1 MMTIPFAPSH
11 EIDGLREAAT
21 WPNPSPRVLLVL
33 MNQLLAAGRHDEA
46 YELFDKISHE
56 NPDRGLPLA
65 IAGVALSR
73 MDGRIGDALTTLD
86 DAVAREVGVPNYLRG
101 IVRAQAGI
109 VEGIADLELVV
120 ALPDRFPP
128 GLRRSAYH
136 GLAKLYAV
144 AGRPEDAQRA
154 KEKVGTERHESLLA
168 VDFWVTDEAGF
179 QFVPPRLVEV
189 ADGVH
194 VAQGFG
200 FSDIAFVHTGAGVI
214 AIDAG
219 GTPGNAADALAAYR
233 AISTDPITHVLIT
246 HGHWDHVGGLSA
258 LRGPET
264 RVVARS
270 NLHHEDRDSVPF
282 SRFLPAGETP
292 RGLDSEPDQLID
304 APTTLRIGEL
314 DVALIPV
321 SGGETDDAL
330 LVHLPDRGVLFVGD
344 IMMPYLGAPFFAEG
358 SPEGLIEGMRAV
370 ERLAPRIVI
379 HGHPPL
385 TENFTADTIPHVR
398 PALESLLDRVRADVR
413 DWRTLG
419 EILRRNH
426 LPESLR
432 EHPDAVLPYLLL
444 RDGLI
449 NRTHR
454 QHTGYWQ
461 ADGEG
466 VEHIFPDEWALAL
479 DLLADGDP
487 VRHAEVVRALVDR
500 DHLPVAL
507 RLVDH
512 ALARHPGDPALSQL
526 RQQTLERLVQR
537 NVNIGAFRFV
547 IYSGLSGIELPAPQ
561 L

>member
-1 MMTIPFAPSH
+1 MTIPFAPNH
-11 EIDGLREAAT
+11 EVDGLRTAAT

-33 MNQLLAAGRHDEA
+33 MNQLLAARRFDEA

-65 IAGVALSR
+65 ITGVVLSR
-73 MDGRIGDALTTLD
+73 MDGRIGDALDTLD
-86 DAVAREVGVPNYLRG
+86 AAVAKEVGVPNYLRG
-101 IVRAQAGI
+101 VVRAQAGI
-109 VEGIADLELVV
+109 TEGIADLELVV

-136 GLAKLYAV
+136 HLAKLYAA
-144 AGRPEDAQRA
+144 AGRDDDARRA
-154 KEKVGTERHESLLA
+154 RDRVGTDRHESLLA
-168 VDFWVTDEAGF
+168 VDFWVTEEAGF

-194 VAQGFG
+194 VAQGHG
-200 FSDIAFVHTGAGVI
+200 FSDIAFVHTGAGVL

-219 GTPGNAADALAAYR
+219 GTPQNATAALDAYR
-233 AISTDPITHVLIT
+233 AISTDPITHIVIT
-246 HGHWDHVGGLSA
+246 HGHWDHVGGLNV
-258 LRGPET
+258 LRGPDT
-264 RVVARS
+264 KVIGRS
-270 NLHHEDRDSVPF
+270 NLHREEWGRVPF
-282 SRFLPAGETP
+282 PRFLPAGE
-292 RGLDSEPDQLID
+292 RLRALDSAPDQVVD
-304 APTTLRIGEL
+304 APTTVRIGDL

-330 LVHLPDRGVLFVGD
+330 LVHLPGRGVLFVGD
-344 IMMPYLGAPFFAEG
+344 IMMPYLGAPFIAEG
-358 SPEGLIEGMRAV
+358 SAEGLLEGMREV
-370 ERLAPRIVI
+370 ERLAPNVVV

-385 TENFTADTIPHVR
+385 TENFTAATIPHVR
-398 PALESLLDRVRADVR
+398 PALESLVELVRADLR
-413 DWRTLG
+413 EWRTLG

-432 EHPDAVLPYLLL
+432 EHPDAVLPYLIL
-444 RDGLI
+444 REGVI

-466 VEHIFPDEWALAL
+466 VEHIFADEWALTL
-479 DLLADGDP
+479 DLLAGGEP
-487 VRHAEVVRALVDR
+487 GRHAEVVAGLVER

-512 ALARHPGDPALSQL
+512 ALSRHPGDAVLAQL
-526 RQQTLERLVQR
+526 RQETLARLVQR
-537 NVNIGAFRFV
+537 NQNIGAFKFV
-547 IYSGLSGIELPAPQ
+547 IYSGLGGIELPAPQ